1 MTTLLLSNSINR
13 SPLRPQFNPR
23 LKQIMKNKSV
33 SRSVLIGLFVVL
45 TFAVCNSPARAT
57 TTTTWTDRI
66 GDWFSA
72 ANWSNGVPT
81 FSTDALINNGGTAQ
95 ISRSGANAA
104 SLTLGLNAGDS
115 GSVTVDGTNANL
127 GLPCSTDIAGIFP
140 GLLSVGYSGGGKL
153 IITNGGKVASEWGFI
168 AAKENPQPP
177 TSTGSVTVDGAG
189 STWTISAPCGSAA
202 RLFIGGSLGA
212 NGDDPGGIALLNVTN
227 GGEIIV
233 DNPANQTSVKVG
245 PSGTLA
251 GNGSIKTIYHAPY
264 GLDTVVAV
272 SGTLAP
278 SWTLTIG
285 GDLFL
290 LNTATTQC
298 NVTPA
303 NLNMV
308 DVDVSRTGNL
318 GGRLL
323 VTMTGTFTPG
333 TQFTLLHSQGLL
345 SSRFSSVSIKYP
357 MNQGFTP
364 VIVYD
369 YTGNHVYLYLEPNT

>member
-1 MTTLLLSNSINR
+1 MTK
-13 SPLRPQFNPR
+13 PLM
-23 LKQIMKNKSV
+23 KGQIMKNKSA
-33 SRSVLIGLFVVL
+33 SHSALIGLFVVL
-45 TFAVCNSPARAT
+45 AFAFCNSPARAT
-57 TTTTWTDRI
+57 TTTTWIDTV
-66 GDWFSA
+66 GDWFNA
-72 ANWSNGVPT
+72 AKWDHGVPT
-81 FSTDALINNGGTAQ
+81 STTDALINNGGTAQ
-95 ISRSGANAA
+95 INSPGNANAA
-104 SLTLGLNAGDS
+104 SVTLGLNAGDS
-115 GSVTVDGTNANL
+115 GALTVDGTNATL

-140 GLLSVGYSGGGKL
+140 GLISVGYRGTGKL
-153 IITNGGKVASEWGFI
+153 SITNGGRVASEWAYI
-168 AAKENPQPP
+168 AAVAGAVPNL
-177 TSTGSVTVDGAG
+177 TSHGSVTVDGAG
-189 STWTISAPCGSAA
+189 STWTISSPCGSAA

-212 NGDDPGGIALLNVTN
+212 SGDDPGGIALLNVTN
-227 GGEIIV
+227 GGEVTV

-245 PSGTLA
+245 ISGTLA
-251 GNGSIKTIYHAPY
+251 GNGTIKTIYHPPY

-272 SGTLAP
+272 SGTISP
-278 SWTLTIG
+278 SWTLNID

-290 LNTATTQC
+290 LSTATTQC
-298 NVTPA
+298 NVTPD

-318 GGRLL
+318 GGRLS

-364 VIVYD
+364 VILYD